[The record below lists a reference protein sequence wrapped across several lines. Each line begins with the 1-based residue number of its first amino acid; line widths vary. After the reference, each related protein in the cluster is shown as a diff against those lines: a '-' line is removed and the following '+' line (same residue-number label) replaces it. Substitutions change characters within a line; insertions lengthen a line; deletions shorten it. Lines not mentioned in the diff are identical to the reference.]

1 MSQEQVAAAADV
13 ENAPAQIITTEEV
26 KRELNVEY
34 LKDDP
39 LGLVQDFYF
48 SKATDVETGLNSD
61 KVSIHKRV

>member
-1 MSQEQVAAAADV
+1 M
-13 ENAPAQIITTEEV
+13 PAQINTGVEEV
-26 KRELNVEY
+26 KRDLDVEY

-61 KVSIHKRV
+61 KVSESILIFQCH

>member
-48 SKATDVETGLNSD
+48 SKATDVEAGLNSD
-61 KVSIHKRV
+61 KVS